1 MVAPEKHGLKYCMS
15 AYNNPKRELSHDV
28 SIPDR
33 CSGQGVRDQRRT
45 EKVSIK
51 DPIQRPQNPT

>member
-1 MVAPEKHGLKYCMS
+1 MFRMMVAPEKHGLKYCMS

-33 CSGQGVRDQRRT
+33 YTDSHR
-45 EKVSIK
+45 
-51 DPIQRPQNPT
+51 PIANRNVHCHGATKS